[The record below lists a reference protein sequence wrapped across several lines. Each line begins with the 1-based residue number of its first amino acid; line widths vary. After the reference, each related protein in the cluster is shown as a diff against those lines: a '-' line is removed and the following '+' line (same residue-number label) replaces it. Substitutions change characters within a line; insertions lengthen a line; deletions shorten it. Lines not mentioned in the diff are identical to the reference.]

1 MTPDEQAEL
10 DHAERMVAKFTEQL
24 AGASGPTAKDTA
36 RRFLLAWTQ
45 YAAQLRQKRSVG
57 GQ

>member
-10 DHAERMVAKFTEQL
+10 DHAERMVAKFTQQL
-24 AGASGPTAKDTA
+24 RDATGPTTQDTA

-45 YAAQLRQKRSVG
+45 YTARLKRKRDAP
-57 GQ
+57 

>member
-1 MTPDEQAEL
+1 MTKDEQAEL

-24 AGASGPTAKDTA
+24 RDASGPTAKDTA

-45 YAAQLRQKRSVG
+45 YVAQLKQKRNAP
-57 GQ
+57 

>member
-10 DHAERMVAKFTEQL
+10 DHAEHMVVKFTQQL
-24 AGASGPTAKDTA
+24 RDATGPTARDTA

-45 YAAQLRQKRSVG
+45 YATRLKQKWG
-57 GQ
+57 AP